1 MATTSVVTP
10 ERFSQGFSYPDYLAQ
25 IKVNQD
31 RFAQFYETASK
42 AVSDDDASFF
52 KKAVE
57 NGCSRV
63 MVIGEDWC
71 PDVYRGMPI
80 IGRIAEVSG
89 MDMKVFPRDEN
100 LDIMDE
106 FLKNGE
112 FRSIPVFVFYNA
124 DQGYLC
130 HWIERPETVTKE
142 MGELNAAIDKE
153 TEGQDEAAVR
163 NVRRERTNAK
173 FPDWQKES
181 VQDIRALL
189 SRTLGI

>member
-10 ERFSQGFSYPDYLAQ
+10 ERYSQGFTYPDYLAQ

-31 RFAQFYETASK
+31 RFAQYYETASK
-42 AVSDDDASFF
+42 AVDDDDTAFF

-57 NGCSRV
+57 SGCSRV

-80 IGRIAEVSG
+80 ISRIAEVSG
-89 MDMKVFPRDEN
+89 MDVRVFPRDEN

-112 FRSIPVFVFYNA
+112 FRSIPVFVFYND

-130 HWIERPETVTKE
+130 HWIERPDTVTKE
-142 MGELNAAIDKE
+142 MAELNAAIDKE
-153 TEGQDEAAVR
+153 TEGQEEAAVR
-163 NVRRERTNAK
+163 NVRRERTNAR

-181 VQDIRALL
+181 VRDIRGLL

>member
-181 VQDIRALL
+181 VRDLRDLL

>member
-31 RFAQFYETASK
+31 RFAQYYETASK
-42 AVSDDDASFF
+42 AVEDDDAAFF

-63 MVIGEDWC
+63 VVIGEDWC